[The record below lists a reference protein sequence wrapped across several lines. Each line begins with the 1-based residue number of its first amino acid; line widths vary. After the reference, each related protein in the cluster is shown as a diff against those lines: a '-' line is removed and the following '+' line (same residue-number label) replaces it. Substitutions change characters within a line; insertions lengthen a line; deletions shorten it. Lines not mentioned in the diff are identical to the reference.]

1 MNVYNGIST
10 RICSHLL
17 KSRVVLDIWS
27 RKIAPGEIDA
37 TQCLCRQQGAY
48 RHIATKHRRYIY
60 IYIYISYIHTYSIYV
75 RIHAEHT
82 NDNSIHTD
90 GLLTYVFIARHSCLV
105 GWTVTREPCY
115 VPQSSQDIF
124 LSTSFMVYG
133 WVVWFDLRCSCCM
146 ALPAVLEP
154 TIKDR
159 RFRARKSKWKNSE
172 REIRWTRPSTA
183 RWPFNPPRGPLNP
196 ARNIARLW
204 TVSRRSKRS

>member
-1 MNVYNGIST
+1 MQ
-10 RICSHLL
+10 
-17 KSRVVLDIWS
+17 
-27 RKIAPGEIDA
+27 RKY
-37 TQCLCRQQGAY
+37 QCLCRQQEAY
-48 RHIATKHRRYIY
+48 RHIATEHRRNIY
-60 IYIYISYIHTYSIYV
+60 IHIYPTYI
-75 RIHAEHT
+75 RIHADTHKS
-82 NDNSIHTD
+82 DNSIHTD

-159 RFRARKSKWKNSE
+159 RFRTRKSKWKNSE
-172 REIRWTRPSTA
+172 REREIRWTPPSTA
-183 RWPFNPPRGPLNP
+183 RWPFNPPKGPLNP